1 MQRTEEYLNLY
12 HRVQSEKSTP
22 WKILKDKH
30 LGFFNNS
37 NYKLTKEKMKN
48 GGGNYTF
55 KEI

>member
-22 WKILKDKH
+22 WKILKDKQ

-37 NYKLTKEKMKN
+37 NYKLAKEKMKN
-48 GGGNYTF
+48 GGNYTF